1 MGRRRSRLQV
11 WLPAGYLTVVAGLLV
26 WVEVLAR
33 TGDAG
38 FAGIWPIL
46 ATAPLSLPALQLFL
60 PGPASPPAPE
70 VAPPDGTG
78 AVPPPPDAWFGG
90 GFHGV
95 LLGCALVNAAAL
107 WVLARGL
114 AGLLA
119 RRRR

>member
-1 MGRRRSRLQV
+1 MGRPRSRLQV
-11 WLPAGYLTVVAGLLV
+11 WLPAGYLAGVSV

-60 PGPASPPAPE
+60 PGPESPRAPE
-70 VAPPDGTG
+70 VAPPDGTA
-78 AVPPPPDAWFGG
+78 AVPPPSDAWFGV
-90 GFHGV
+90 GFYGV
-95 LLGCALVNAAAL
+95 LLACALVNATAL

-114 AGLLA
+114 TGLLA